1 MGVCILYV
9 SVLTGHWWWARSG
22 RGQVKWWLVVERS
35 ESWSRAGVV
44 GGGQAGDPLEPGQP
58 DLESNQG
65 QNNQRAGPADEP
77 REPETEEQVAMET

>member
-1 MGVCILYV
+1 
-9 SVLTGHWWWARSG
+9 
-22 RGQVKWWLVVERS
+22 
-35 ESWSRAGVV
+35 VV

-58 DLESNQG
+58 DLQSNQG